1 MKTNNVKKVKPIKIV
16 DNSVLLD
23 CDGVLY
29 WVDVWKDEY
38 DELIADFNQYIF
50 FLDNP
55 EDVKRKEFQKNI
67 YNIDIC
73 FSTALNYYEF
83 IKNL

>member
-1 MKTNNVKKVKPIKIV
+1 MKNNNVKKVKPIKIV
-16 DNSVLLD
+16 DDSVLLD

-29 WVDVWKDEY
+29 WVDVWKDEF
-38 DELIADFNQYIF
+38 ELLADFNQYIF
-50 FLDNP
+50 LLDDSS
-55 EDVKRKEFQKNI
+55 DVERKEFQENI

-73 FSTALNYYEF
+73 FSTALDYYEF

>member
-1 MKTNNVKKVKPIKIV
+1 MKNNNVKKVKPIKIV
-16 DNSVLLD
+16 DDSVLLD

-29 WVDVWKDEY
+29 WDDVWKDEF
-38 DELIADFNQYIF
+38 ELLADFNQYIF
-50 FLDNP
+50 LLDDSS
-55 EDVKRKEFQKNI
+55 DVERKEFQENI

-73 FSTALNYYEF
+73 FSTALDYYEF